1 MAYRISPD
9 LLSLASTQS
18 TRFSISVSNTKGIPM
33 SELKQIGF
41 SDKAAG
47 AIAYITVLP
56 AIAFLILV
64 PYKKSLFVRFH
75 AWQSIFLNFVALI
88 LSYLLTLFVGGGG
101 ITALKVV
108 LQGSLLIVY
117 FWIIVWVF
125 LALAAFRGRSLKLPI
140 IGKLAERQANG

>member
-1 MAYRISPD
+1 
-9 LLSLASTQS
+9 
-18 TRFSISVSNTKGIPM
+18 M